1 MSWAQPLLRSC
12 VTTGALFAPPQG
24 VRQFFLP
31 YRKENPVMRKNL
43 LIVAAI
49 AATFAASCAHT
60 SRDRT
65 ASRSPD
71 GGAEAMFRALDK
83 DNDGF
88 ISRAEAQGTS
98 HERDFDALD
107 TNRDGK
113 LSREEHAA
121 APQHAN
127 RRSAASTMSDQR
139 ATAAPGTGGPGG
151 DGGTQRY

>member
-1 MSWAQPLLRSC
+1 
-12 VTTGALFAPPQG
+12 
-24 VRQFFLP
+24 
-31 YRKENPVMRKNL
+31 MRTDL

-49 AATFAASCAHT
+49 AAAFGASCAHT
-60 SRDRT
+60 SRDGT
-65 ASRSPD
+65 ASRAARSD

-98 HERDFDALD
+98 HEREFDALD

-121 APQHAN
+121 APEHAN
-127 RRSAASTMSDQR
+127 RRSAAGTMSDQR
-139 ATAAPGTGGPGG
+139 AAAPGTGGPDGS
-151 DGGTQRY
+151 GGTTTRY